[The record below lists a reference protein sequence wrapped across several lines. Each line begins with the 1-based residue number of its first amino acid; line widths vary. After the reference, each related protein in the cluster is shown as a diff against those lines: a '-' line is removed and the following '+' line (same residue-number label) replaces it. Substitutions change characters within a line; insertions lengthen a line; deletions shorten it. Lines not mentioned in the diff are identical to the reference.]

1 MMQQPM
7 PRNISELIQQ
17 TFEEYDASGGSDT
30 AANCLIKVLR
40 RHHIWPALQVKKFR
54 DSNLVLLHNT
64 YQRDDVG
71 HFKELYEQSRSLV
84 LDLNQRDHNVVVSYS
99 NNIPARIDI
108 EEFAKICTPSDTFQE
123 AYDGTM
129 ITVYYFEGKWHFG
142 TSCCTD
148 ADHSKFANQHKSHG
162 HMFNEVL
169 MTYFNS
175 KFTPEEIN
183 TTDPLEIA
191 RISQQL
197 RDMFIAHLDTA
208 TAYEFVLLHH
218 ENPHIVDYSE
228 MLGTGY
234 KVIYH
239 IASKDRNTLQLMN
252 TSYKPLGELGVF
264 YPNNYPDLKTAYDQ
278 MMTTTSYG
286 FIARTTDAE
295 SGVKLYKIS
304 PKHIYL
310 KEDTDPCNP
319 NVWHN
324 ILIVYMKNRKNYQIN
339 DYIKMYAPE
348 LQLPQDNKGV
358 ALDPTYLV
366 HTMICTLRDVL
377 YNLYVATTTYNTKT
391 KRFKMNKELDQ
402 QFPPAIRFH
411 LAQLRH
417 RQLNDHKDAFIRQK
431 DVYYYLCHCNNV
443 KNIKLL
449 ITLLAT
455 NVGYGISERSAL
467 CLTVLDGL
475 L

>member
-1 MMQQPM
+1 MQQPM
-7 PRNISELIQQ
+7 PRNIAELVQQ
-17 TFEEYDASGGSDT
+17 TFEEYDTCGCSDT
-30 AANCLIKVLR
+30 AANCLIKVMR
-40 RHHIWPALQVKKFR
+40 RHHIWPALQVKKFK

-64 YQRDDVG
+64 YQRDDVE
-71 HFKELYEQSRSLV
+71 HFKQLYEQSRSIV
-84 LDLNQRDHNVVVSYS
+84 LDLSQRDQNVVVSYS
-99 NNIPARIDI
+99 NNIPVRIDI
-108 EEFAKICTPSDTFQE
+108 EEFAKICAPTDTFQE

-129 ITVYYFEGKWHFG
+129 ITAYFFEDKWHFG

-148 ADHSKFANQHKSHG
+148 ADYSKFANQQKSHG

-169 MTYFNS
+169 MTYFHTE
-175 KFTPEEIN
+175 FTPEELN
-183 TTDPLEIA
+183 TADSLEIA
-191 RISQQL
+191 RISQRL
-197 RDMFIAHLDTA
+197 RDMFTYHLDKTI
-208 TAYEFVLLHH
+208 AYEFVVLHH
-218 ENPHIVDYSE
+218 ENPHIVDYSQ
-228 MLGTGY
+228 MLGAGY
-234 KVIYH
+234 KAIYH
-239 IASKDRNTLQLMN
+239 IASKHRNTLQHID
-252 TSYKPLGELGVF
+252 TSCQPLASIGVL
-264 YPNNYPDLKTAYDQ
+264 YPNNYADLKTAYDQ
-278 MMTTTSYG
+278 MMTTNSYG
-286 FIARTTDAE
+286 FIARTVDAE
-295 SGVKLYKIS
+295 YGVKLYKIS
-304 PKHIYL
+304 PKHIYM

-324 ILIVYMKNRKNYQIN
+324 ILIVYMKNRKDYQIN
-339 DYIKMYAPE
+339 DYINMYVPE
-348 LQLPQDNKGV
+348 LDLPKDDKGV

-377 YNLYVATTTYNTKT
+377 YNLYVATTTYNTKSR
-391 KRFKMNKELDQ
+391 RFRMKKELDQ

-417 RQLNDHKDAFIRQK
+417 RQLNEHKDAFIKQK

-467 CLTVLDGL
+467 CLTVLNGL